1 MQGLNLGILIGRL
14 TLNHLSHQGSSVL
27 TKESE
32 SESEVVKSCP
42 KLITNN
48 ELDEKAIL
56 DPQLSLAS

>member
-32 SESEVVKSCP
+32 SEVVKSCP

-56 DPQLSLAS
+56 AFNLL

>member
-1 MQGLNLGILIGRL
+1 MQGLNPGILICRL
-14 TLNHLSHQGSSVL
+14 TLNHLSHQGSSEL
-27 TKESE
+27 TKE

-56 DPQLSLAS
+56 AFNPL